1 MARVLIADDASFMRQ
16 MIREI
21 IEPEGHEVVGEAT
34 NGIEAVDL
42 YNELSPDLVTMDIVM
57 PKRSGIDAVK
67 TILRTQAEPPLDQ
80 DQAFAVAQQYA
91 ARRQPPCK
99 LIRIEEQ
106 PLMWVF
112 RHSAEDYAF
121 PPANATAALRGGGPI
136 VVVKAW
142 GTAHECLGEHD
153 AATALWN
160 FEGQLA

>member
-67 TILRTQAEPPLDQ
+67 AILAEHPTACVVMCSALGQETLVTEALQAGARDFIVKPFKPDSVISTIAKTLEKGND
-80 DQAFAVAQQYA
+80 
-91 ARRQPPCK
+91 
-99 LIRIEEQ
+99 
-106 PLMWVF
+106 
-112 RHSAEDYAF
+112 
-121 PPANATAALRGGGPI
+121 
-136 VVVKAW
+136 
-142 GTAHECLGEHD
+142 
-153 AATALWN
+153 
-160 FEGQLA
+160 